1 MKEEKIQTYIDRL
14 LEMGIFKIGDRQLY
28 ECRKGN
34 QARAISCPITEEKR
48 KSILHIK
55 KSS

>member
-28 ECRKGN
+28 EC
-34 QARAISCPITEEKR
+34 SEKE
-48 KSILHIK
+48 IK
-55 KSS
+55 RELFHALLQKKKEKVYCT